1 MKKQLIVIR
10 TLKGVAKVEG
20 YVDRGVGIHRVGGN
34 PKGSWTITDLA
45 TGMGASRDNYK
56 TRKDAVGAI
65 DDALKEI
72 EQFKVK
78 RPECYADYVKAFNK
92 LSGKKVNTKSNTES
106 EGKKMANKTN
116 TKAKASA
123 KADNSKALEKENK
136 ALKKEL
142 EILKKQIEELT
153 RVEKTSIDTFDV
165 ERYMASR
172 DNMHRITEE
181 LVEAIGNTKGLKFVF
196 KNANKEVVPFSG
208 TEWLYVSGETEADT
222 KERKDIFKAMSFKWS
237 APEKAWVLA
246 PYPIRSKKAWGAK
259 KARKAMANA

>member
-1 MKKQLIVIR
+1 MKKQEIAVRTNEGIVR
-10 TLKGVAKVEG
+10 VNG
-20 YVDRGVGIHRVGGN
+20 YVDRGVGIHRDICNEKEWVV
-34 PKGSWTITDLA
+34 TDLA
-45 TGMGASRDNYK
+45 SGLGCFNKHFA
-56 TRKDAVGAI
+56 TRKEAEANIEG
-65 DDALKEI
+65 ALKNI
-72 EQFKVK
+72 ENVK
-78 RPECYADYVKAFNK
+78 GKDPERYEGLVKGFDE
-92 LSGKKVNTKSNTES
+92 LTGKSNTNVKTES
-106 EGKKMANKTN
+106 EGKKMAKTN
-116 TKAKASA
+116 AKAKASA
-123 KADNSKALEKENK
+123 KADNNKALEKENK

-142 EILKKQIEELT
+142 EILKKQLDELT

-165 ERYMASR
+165 EGYMASR

>member
-1 MKKQLIVIR
+1 MKKAVVEVRTSDGIV
-10 TLKGVAKVEG
+10 KVDG
-20 YVDRGVGIHRVGGN
+20 YVNGDFGIHRDIRNNKEWVV
-34 PKGSWTITDLA
+34 TDLNS
-45 TGMGASRDNYK
+45 GLGCFNKHFK
-56 TRKDAVGAI
+56 TRKEAEANIEGAI
-65 DDALKEI
+65 ANI
-72 EQFKVK
+72 ESIKAK
-78 RPECYADYVKAFNK
+78 NPDRYAELVEGFNK
-92 LSGKKVNTKSNTES
+92 LTGKKVNTKANTES
-106 EGKKMANKTN
+106 EGKKMAKTN
-116 TKAKASA
+116 TTKAKRNNY
-123 KADNSKALEKENK
+123 KAENE

-165 ERYMASR
+165 EGYMASR
-172 DNMHRITEE
+172 DNMHRITDE

-196 KNANKEVVPFSG
+196 KNANKEIVPFSG

-259 KARKAMANA
+259 KARKASANA